1 MGYHDLYQ
9 EMEIMTSLEEIS
21 TLTGYHGYIGRYHDS
36 CEGYHLGDATIQVG
50 AIMSRSVDAQCIRL
64 FSI

>member
-1 MGYHDLYQ
+1 MGYHDFYQ

-36 CEGYHLGDATIQVG
+36 CGDIIWGIPQFRWG
-50 AIMSRSVDAQCIRL
+50 LS
-64 FSI
+64 